1 MLTKIFYFLKI
12 KILIFLDKQKKKNI
26 LFLIM
31 MNSIDN
37 YKFMFCI
44 KSVNESS
51 GNPNLNT
58 NHDVIGTHMKD
69 IEGNYLYEYIRE
81 FYEM

>member
-1 MLTKIFYFLKI
+1 
-12 KILIFLDKQKKKNI
+12 
-26 LFLIM
+26 

-58 NHDVIGTHMKD
+58 NHDVIGIHMED